1 LRGLLRVTLLV
12 CPLTAAAVASAAAQV
27 TAESN
32 PSASDPALARH
43 GRLVIVG
50 GGLSRSTESVYRAV
64 LDGRRLDGSVCIIP
78 TAGGD
83 NPDRS
88 IASAVAAFDQWGGPG
103 TATGIPLSTANPEVA
118 DDAAVAD
125 QIGDCSAFY
134 FTGGVQSRIVNVF
147 RPEGRNTPAF
157 DVLLDRFR
165 QGAVVAGSSAGAAVM
180 SDPMIA
186 GGSTTA
192 SLEHGIRRSAA
203 DADDED
209 DSTDAPG
216 LLIERGM
223 GFFPPAVVDQHFLAR
238 GRIGRLITAVL
249 DLEEFDL
256 GFGIDEN
263 TALVVDGDA
272 AHPAG
277 ESGIII
283 VDTRGAQR
291 DGRTATNV
299 RLHLMG
305 VGDRFAIDAR
315 RLVVAETKA
324 ALMMT
329 ADSVVAPEDIFARW
343 AFLHV
348 LHQFARSPQT
358 EIALPV
364 PGGELTL
371 RKGPDFAARSN
382 PEAGVQDTPAGL
394 TITGLL
400 VDVRRQN

>member
-1 LRGLLRVTLLV
+1 MVLV
-12 CPLTAAAVASAAAQV
+12 CPLTAAAVSSAAAQV
-27 TAESN
+27 TADANS
-32 PSASDPALARH
+32 SARDAAQPAQH

-50 GGLSRSTESVYRAV
+50 GALSRSTESVYRAV
-64 LDGRRLDGSVCIIP
+64 LDGRRLDGSVCVIP

-83 NPDRS
+83 DPDRS

-103 TATGIPLSTANPEVA
+103 TAIGIPMSTANPEAAHDATVA
-118 DDAAVAD
+118 G

-134 FTGGVQSRIVNVF
+134 FTGGVQSRIVRVF
-147 RPEGRNTPAF
+147 RPDGRNTPAF
-157 DVLLDRFR
+157 DALYSRFR
-165 QGAVVAGSSAGAAVM
+165 EGAVVAGSSAGAAVM

-186 GGSTTA
+186 GGSTSA
-192 SLEHGIRRSAA
+192 SLAHGIRRTAT
-203 DADDED
+203 DADDGD
-209 DSTDAPG
+209 DSAGAPG
-216 LLIERGM
+216 LVIERGM

-249 DLEEFDL
+249 DLDEFDL

-277 ESGIII
+277 ESGVII
-283 VDTRGAQR
+283 VDTRDAQR

-299 RLHLMG
+299 KLHLMG

-315 RLVVAETKA
+315 RLVLAEAKSTLA
-324 ALMMT
+324 IT

-348 LHQFARSPQT
+348 LHQFARSSQT
-358 EIALPV
+358 ELTLPV
-364 PGGELTL
+364 PGGELIL

-394 TITGLL
+394 SVTGLL
-400 VDVRRQN
+400 VDVRRW